1 MKKAL
6 IIIFGL
12 YSLFVFGQCP
22 VIITDTQVACEGYTW
37 SDGNS
42 YNSQNYLPI
51 TTVGEQTP
59 SLFSTTPNETWT
71 NVFTSCIIGDGNNG
85 ETQTFMIN
93 VIELPMSG
101 ASYRVVKTVAD
112 GNFYNGE
119 SQPLVLGL
127 NEINVAEPENPWGD
141 RTVRFQFSSEN
152 VKFIELTSNG
162 NILYEGASQTL
173 INSSGCDTLVVLDLT
188 FEGTP
193 APSTEIV
200 SVCDSYTWS
209 NGITYT
215 ESNYLSTTTINAQT
229 PDLFANGPNDSWTN
243 VYTACVIGD
252 GNNGAQQTLNVNVS
266 SLPEEG
272 VNYRVVK
279 TVANGNYNFGDV
291 QPLSLGNN
299 TINVVAPENP
309 WGDRVV
315 KFQFSNGNVEFT
327 ELSLNGNLDYSGVPS
342 QVFTTSSGCDSTVSL
357 DLSFSA
363 SSSAVDIIEA
373 CDSYTWID
381 GNTYN
386 SSNNLATHTLINTAG
401 CDSVITLDLTINES
415 SAGTDTQ
422 QAAYSYTWIDGITY
436 TSSNNIA
443 TFTLINSNNCDSV
456 VTLDLTIEN
465 SSEINILDNLFGVQL
480 FPNPAS
486 NFLTISLEGID
497 AVDIVLF
504 NIQGKVLLEKK
515 NLFDKESINIS
526 KYASGTYFMKIL
538 TPKGC
543 EEIRITKN

>member
-1 MKKAL
+1 M
-6 IIIFGL
+6 
-12 YSLFVFGQCP
+12 
-22 VIITDTQVACEGYTW
+22 
-37 SDGNS
+37 
-42 YNSQNYLPI
+42 
-51 TTVGEQTP
+51 
-59 SLFSTTPNETWT
+59 
-71 NVFTSCIIGDGNNG
+71 
-85 ETQTFMIN
+85 
-93 VIELPMSG
+93 
-101 ASYRVVKTVAD
+101 
-112 GNFYNGE
+112 
-119 SQPLVLGL
+119 
-127 NEINVAEPENPWGD
+127 
-141 RTVRFQFSSEN
+141 
-152 VKFIELTSNG
+152 
-162 NILYEGASQTL
+162 
-173 INSSGCDTLVVLDLT
+173 
-188 FEGTP
+188 
-193 APSTEIV
+193 
-200 SVCDSYTWS
+200 
-209 NGITYT
+209 
-215 ESNYLSTTTINAQT
+215 
-229 PDLFANGPNDSWTN
+229 
-243 VYTACVIGD
+243 
-252 GNNGAQQTLNVNVS
+252 
-266 SLPEEG
+266 
-272 VNYRVVK
+272 
-279 TVANGNYNFGDV
+279 
-291 QPLSLGNN
+291 
-299 TINVVAPENP
+299 
-309 WGDRVV
+309 

-342 QVFTTSSGCDSTVSL
+342 QIFTTSSGCDSTVSL

-363 SSSAVDIIEA
+363 SSSGVDIIEA

-422 QAAYSYTWIDGITY
+422 QAADSYTWIDGITY
-436 TSSNNIA
+436 TSSNNTA

-465 SSEINILDNLFGVQL
+465 SSEINILDNLYGVQL